1 MAKNIE
7 SEETKKTK
15 RKSVAGK
22 RLAKARHEKEIP
34 LEDIAE
40 ELLVSAD
47 VLSNLEKNIFDKV
60 GPPVFVRGYL
70 SQYAKIVDVPQDEIL
85 QEYSLIHHS
94 QETPQ
99 ITDEKER
106 IFSDS
111 QYIEPKKVIFILLLL
126 LFFWVVWW
134 IMQPSDKIES
144 SNTIDLLDSSNV
156 KEDIN
161 DDFPNQNL
169 PEDPAVED
177 ISQSVVE
184 DSSQESEYSN
194 LLFNVEIDMTE
205 EEESP
210 LELNLSM
217 NFIRECWTE
226 VYDDLGNCLYY
237 DLVSAGEIITLSGIA
252 PLEILFGANES
263 VEIFINGR
271 NYSVPDI
278 YVRANIARF
287 RIIEDS
293 FGIQFDKFT
302 KFITG
307 NNNFNIAKNSDT
319 ITEGEMYYTDDLI
332 DESEK
337 MIDKDTET
345 FIGDRLFN
353 GIDIAPSQNANEV
366 NDYLR

>member
-40 ELLVSAD
+40 ELLVSTN

-94 QETPQ
+94 QKTPQ
-99 ITDEKER
+99 IADKKER
-106 IFSDS
+106 IFSES
-111 QYIEPKKVIFILLLL
+111 HHIKPKKVISILLLL

-134 IMQPSDKIES
+134 LIQPSDKIES

-156 KEDIN
+156 KENIN

-184 DSSQESEYSN
+184 DSSQESELSN
-194 LLFNVEIDMTE
+194 PLFNVEIDIT

-210 LELNLSM
+210 LKLNLSM

-226 VYDDLGNCLYY
+226 VYDDLGDRLYY

-293 FGIQFDKFT
+293 FGIQFDKLT

-319 ITEGEMYYTDDLI
+319 ITDGEIYYTDDLI
-332 DESEK
+332 DESENI
-337 MIDKDTET
+337 IDKDTET
-345 FIGDRLFN
+345 FIEDRLIN
-353 GIDIAPSQNANEV
+353 GIEIATSQNANEI

>member
-22 RLAKARHEKEIP
+22 RLAKIRHEKKIP
-34 LEDIAE
+34 LEDIAK
-40 ELLVSAD
+40 ELLVSTD
-47 VLSNLEKNIFDKV
+47 VLSNLEKNIFDEV

-94 QETPQ
+94 QKTPQ
-99 ITDEKER
+99 IVDKKKR

-111 QYIEPKKVIFILLLL
+111 KYIKPKKVISILLLL

-134 IMQPSDKIES
+134 LIQPSDKIES

-156 KEDIN
+156 KENIN

-177 ISQSVVE
+177 ISQSVTE
-184 DSSQESEYSN
+184 DSNQESEFSN
-194 LLFNVEIDMTE
+194 PLFNVEIDMTE
-205 EEESP
+205 KESP

-226 VYDDLGNCLYY
+226 VYDGSGNRLYY
-237 DLVSAGEIITLSGIA
+237 DLVSSGEIITLSGIA
-252 PLEILFGANES
+252 PLEILFGANEN
-263 VEIFINGR
+263 VEIFINDR

-293 FGIQFDKFT
+293 FGIQFDKLT

-307 NNNFNIAKNSDT
+307 NNNFNIVKNSDT
-319 ITEGEMYYTDDLI
+319 ITDGEIYYTDDLI
-332 DESEK
+332 NESEK
-337 MIDKDTET
+337 MIDEDTET
-345 FIGDRLFN
+345 FIEDKLFN
-353 GIDIAPSQNANEV
+353 GIEVIPLQNTNE
-366 NDYLR
+366 

>member
-22 RLAKARHEKEIP
+22 RLEKARREKEIP
-34 LEDIAE
+34 LEDIAK

-47 VLSNLEKNIFDKV
+47 VLSNLENNIFDKV

-94 QETPQ
+94 QKTPQ
-99 ITDEKER
+99 IVDEKER
-106 IFSDS
+106 VFIGS

-134 IMQPSDKIES
+134 VIEPSDKIES
-144 SNTIDLLDSSNV
+144 SNTIDFLDLSNV
-156 KEDIN
+156 KENIN
-161 DDFPNQNL
+161 DNFSNQNL

-184 DSSQESEYSN
+184 DSSQESEFSN
-194 LLFNVEIDMTE
+194 PLFNIEIDMTE
-205 EEESP
+205 EEESS

-226 VYDDLGNCLYY
+226 VYDDLGNRLYY
-237 DLVSAGEIITLSGIA
+237 DLVSANEIITLSGIA

-319 ITEGEMYYTDDLI
+319 ITDGEIYYTDDLI

-337 MIDKDTET
+337 MIDKDTEI
-345 FIGDRLFN
+345 FIEDRLFN
-353 GIDIAPSQNANEV
+353 GIEIASSQNTNEV

>member
-7 SEETKKTK
+7 SEETKKAK

-34 LEDIAE
+34 LEDIAK
-40 ELLVSAD
+40 ELLVSTD

-94 QETPQ
+94 QKTPQ

-106 IFSDS
+106 IFIDL
-111 QYIEPKKVIFILLLL
+111 QYVEPKKVIFILLLL
-126 LFFWVVWW
+126 LFFGVVWW
-134 IMQPSDKIES
+134 IMQPSDKIVS
-144 SNTIDLLDSSNV
+144 SNTIDLFDSSNV
-156 KEDIN
+156 KENIN

-184 DSSQESEYSN
+184 DSSQESEFSN
-194 LLFNVEIDMTE
+194 PLFNVEIDMTE

-226 VYDDLGNCLYY
+226 VYDGLGDRLYY
-237 DLVSAGEIITLSGIA
+237 DLVSADKIITLSGIA

-271 NYSVPDI
+271 NYLVPDI

-293 FGIQFDKFT
+293 FGIQFDKLT

-307 NNNFNIAKNSDT
+307 NNNFNIVKNSDT
-319 ITEGEMYYTDDLI
+319 ITDGEIYYTDVLI

-337 MIDKDTET
+337 MIDEDTET
-345 FIGDRLFN
+345 FIEDRLFN
-353 GIDIAPSQNANEV
+353 GIEITPPSK
-366 NDYLR
+366 YKRGK

>member
-15 RKSVAGK
+15 RKRVAGK
-22 RLAKARHEKEIP
+22 RLAKARHEKKIP
-34 LEDIAE
+34 LEDIAK
-40 ELLVSAD
+40 ELLVSTD
-47 VLSNLEKNIFDKV
+47 VLSHLEENIFDKV

-70 SQYAKIVDVPQDEIL
+70 SQYAKIVDVPQDKIL

-99 ITDEKER
+99 IADEKEK
-106 IFSDS
+106 IFIDS
-111 QYIEPKKVIFILLLL
+111 QYIEPKKVFFILLLL
-126 LFFWVVWW
+126 LFFGVIWR
-134 IMQPSDKIES
+134 IMQPSGKIEP
-144 SNTIDLLDSSNV
+144 SNTIDFLDSSNV
-156 KEDIN
+156 KENII
-161 DDFPNQNL
+161 DDLPNQNL
-169 PEDPAVED
+169 SEDLADEA
-177 ISQSVVE
+177 INQSVVE
-184 DSSQESEYSN
+184 DSSQESDISN
-194 LLFNVEIDMTE
+194 PLFNIEIDMTE

-217 NFIRECWTE
+217 SFIQECWTE
-226 VYDDLGNCLYY
+226 VYDGLGNRLYY
-237 DLVSAGEIITLSGIA
+237 DLVSAGEIVTLSGIV

-263 VEIFINGR
+263 VEVSINGR

-293 FGIQFDKFT
+293 FGIQFDKLT

-307 NNNFNIAKNSDT
+307 NNNFNIVKNSDT
-319 ITEGEMYYTDDLI
+319 ITDGEIYYTDDLI
-332 DESEK
+332 DDSEK
-337 MIDKDTET
+337 MIDEDTE
-345 FIGDRLFN
+345 ILIEDKLFN
-353 GIDIAPSQNANEV
+353 EIEITPSQTTNEI

>member
-40 ELLVSAD
+40 ELLVSTN

-94 QETPQ
+94 QKTPQ
-99 ITDEKER
+99 IVDKKKR

-111 QYIEPKKVIFILLLL
+111 KYIKPKKVISILLLL

-134 IMQPSDKIES
+134 LIQPSDKIES

-156 KEDIN
+156 KENIN

-184 DSSQESEYSN
+184 DSSQESELSN
-194 LLFNVEIDMTE
+194 PLFNVEIDIT

-210 LELNLSM
+210 LKLNLSM
-217 NFIRECWTE
+217 NFIRECWIE
-226 VYDDLGNCLYY
+226 VYDDLGDRLYY

-293 FGIQFDKFT
+293 TNDFKDIKYELSIGGLDNI
-302 KFITG
+302 
-307 NNNFNIAKNSDT
+307 FNCNVK
-319 ITEGEMYYTDDLI
+319 
-332 DESEK
+332 
-337 MIDKDTET
+337 
-345 FIGDRLFN
+345 
-353 GIDIAPSQNANEV
+353 GIDIYKKYLKAISHYKMEDLIKIAEELNVEV
-366 NDYLR
+366 KKNGKKKTKKVLYDDINLFKM

>member
-1 MAKNIE
+1 M
-7 SEETKKTK
+7 
-15 RKSVAGK
+15 
-22 RLAKARHEKEIP
+22 
-34 LEDIAE
+34 
-40 ELLVSAD
+40 
-47 VLSNLEKNIFDKV
+47 
-60 GPPVFVRGYL
+60 
-70 SQYAKIVDVPQDEIL
+70 

-94 QETPQ
+94 QKTPQ
-99 ITDEKER
+99 IADKKER

-111 QYIEPKKVIFILLLL
+111 QYIKPKKVIFILFLL

-134 IMQPSDKIES
+134 IMQPSDKIVS
-144 SNTIDLLDSSNV
+144 SNTIDLLNSSDV
-156 KEDIN
+156 KKNIN

-184 DSSQESEYSN
+184 DSGQESELSN
-194 LLFNVEIDMTE
+194 PLFNVEIDIT

-210 LELNLSM
+210 LKLNLSM

-226 VYDDLGNCLYY
+226 VYDDLGDRLYY

-293 FGIQFDKFT
+293 FGIQFDKLT

-319 ITEGEMYYTDDLI
+319 ITDGEIYYTDDLI
-332 DESEK
+332 DESEN
-337 MIDKDTET
+337 MIDKDTEI
-345 FIGDRLFN
+345 FIEDRLIN
-353 GIDIAPSQNANEV
+353 GIEIATSQNANEI

>member
-15 RKSVAGK
+15 RKRVAGK
-22 RLAKARHEKEIP
+22 RLAEARHEKEIP
-34 LEDIAE
+34 LEDIAK
-40 ELLVSAD
+40 ELLVSTD

-94 QETPQ
+94 QKTPQ

-106 IFSDS
+106 IFIDL
-111 QYIEPKKVIFILLLL
+111 QYVEPKKVIFILLLL
-126 LFFWVVWW
+126 LFFGVVWW

-156 KEDIN
+156 KENIN

-184 DSSQESEYSN
+184 DSSQESEFSN
-194 LLFNVEIDMTE
+194 PLFNVEIDMTE

-226 VYDDLGNCLYY
+226 VYDGVGDRLYY
-237 DLVSAGEIITLSGIA
+237 DLVLAGEIITLSGIA

-271 NYSVPDI
+271 NYLVPDI
-278 YVRANIARF
+278 YVRGNIARF

-293 FGIQFDKFT
+293 FGIQLDKLT

-307 NNNFNIAKNSDT
+307 NNNFNIVKLS
-319 ITEGEMYYTDDLI
+319 
-332 DESEK
+332 
-337 MIDKDTET
+337 
-345 FIGDRLFN
+345 R
-353 GIDIAPSQNANEV
+353 Q
-366 NDYLR
+366 